1 VRGQSFSVTK
11 PQVFSLNP
19 AERLMKTHMKTKYIF
34 RLLCF
39 ILGVLVFAP
48 NLSAQ
53 QAQKQQAQKQPPA
66 QTQRKQPTAQNQTTS
81 ETAIPKTLVINGQA
95 APNAVLQLNGRAYAD
110 ILAFA
115 QLTGATINVLPDRII
130 LTMPGANAAAA
141 SSAPQPNPEH
151 ANRLSRD
158 FASSAIAY
166 LTAIRQWRDA
176 VETLVGIGAP
186 ESRQVTVWLQQHRN
200 RAEESLRLAGV
211 AASTLADQKA
221 LQLLQAEF
229 SFMQQWDANAADAR
243 QNLDASYSVDPN
255 SIQNDPLLAKISNCD
270 NSLSDMISSGTFSDS
285 GVCR

>member
-11 PQVFSLNP
+11 PQVFSLNS
-19 AERLMKTHMKTKYIF
+19 AERLMKTPMKTKYIC

-39 ILGVLVFAP
+39 IVGVLGFAP

-53 QAQKQQAQKQPPA
+53 QAQKQPPA
-66 QTQRKQPTAQNQTTS
+66 QTQKKQPPAKNQTTS

-95 APNAVLQLNGRAYAD
+95 VPNAILQLNGRAYAD

-115 QLTGATINVLPDRII
+115 QLTGATINVLPDRIV
-130 LTMPGANAAAA
+130 LTMPGANAPAA
-141 SSAPQPNPEH
+141 SSAPQPNPER
-151 ANRLSRD
+151 ANRLSRE

-176 VETLVGIGAP
+176 VETLVGVGAP

-211 AASTLADQKA
+211 AASTPADQKA

-229 SFMQQWDANAADAR
+229 SFMQQWDANAATAR

-270 NSLSDMISSGTFSDS
+270 DFLGNMISSGTFSDS